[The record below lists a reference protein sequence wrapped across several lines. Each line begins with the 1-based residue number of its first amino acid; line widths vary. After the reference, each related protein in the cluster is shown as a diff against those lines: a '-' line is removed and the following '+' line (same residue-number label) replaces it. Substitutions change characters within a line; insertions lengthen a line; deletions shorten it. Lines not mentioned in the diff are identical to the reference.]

1 MADPIDNIT
10 DKAKDLLEDAKEVVR
25 QRFFSPMYF
34 YFILSWIITNWKFLY
49 VLFSVEQSDMKI
61 WKLHYLMSFYPMK
74 GFWVSV
80 WSISKLILIPA
91 FSAYI
96 FVWWF
101 SQLSERFYERNETF
115 KLNKE
120 TIKRKLDYEEKVK
133 IAEEKRKIREAEDD
147 KEEIRYNDHQEFND
161 YLDEGTENIR
171 LYDADYLPSEVIY
184 NTDPESYKDK
194 LNKYLAEQGKDKS
207 SI

>member
-10 DKAKDLLEDAKEVVR
+10 DTAKDLLEDAKEVVR

-61 WKLHYLMSFYPMK
+61 WKLHYLMSFYPMN

-101 SQLSERFYERNETF
+101 SRLSERFYERNETF

-161 YLDEGTENIR
+161 YLDEGTENIT